1 MLRRKASSFIIEGRR
16 RQKVLCSYQRFQYI
30 HAWSYITKWKKTVL
44 LPLQALIT
52 EEILKHHI
60 KDCFKVSG
68 KKSLRKMN
76 MLDLKIMEGKWKNY
90 SWFKQNLKAL

>member
-1 MLRRKASSFIIEGRR
+1 MKAEEGKRCYVLTEGFNTFMHDHTLQSGRKQFCCHCL
-16 RQKVLCSYQRFQYI
+16 QVLS
-30 HAWSYITKWKKTVL
+30 
-44 LPLQALIT
+44 T
-52 EEILKHHI
+52 EEKLKHI

-76 MLDLKIMEGKWKNY
+76 MLDLKIMEEKWKNY